1 MGFPIAPLLNSR
13 VSIEIWI
20 KNIDN
25 ILFIFEDLE
34 LVLNNKFKDNLDLV
48 DYIVISPGINI
59 INTKFKKIL
68 FQKGV

>member
-34 LVLNNKFKDNLDLV
+34 LVLNNKFKDIKIDI
-48 DYIVISPGINI
+48 DDKIEIRIISIKLNW
-59 INTKFKKIL
+59 
-68 FQKGV
+68 